1 MNYKQSI
8 ALELYR
14 ERRAQDIARTLPII
28 QKNIFCP
35 PFIMDF

>member
-1 MNYKQSI
+1 MNYKQCI
-8 ALELYR
+8 ALELHQ
-14 ERRAQDIARTLPII
+14 EHRAQDIVRTLSII

>member
-8 ALELYR
+8 ALELHR
-14 ERRAQDIARTLPII
+14 ERRAQDIARTTTK
-28 QKNIFCP
+28 KNVFCP